1 MQLTVRHLL
10 PQELPEI
17 RSWYED
23 AELARRLTYPTDEWY
38 TAVSR
43 EGQESWVAVDET
55 NTIVAKMQV
64 DRDGD
69 IGYID
74 LAVRPEL
81 RRRGFGSA
89 ALMAFIAG
97 PGKAYSMLEGR
108 IEPDNIASLACV
120 RRCGFR
126 LLDEFDDDGLIPAR
140 WNNPDSV

>member
-97 PGKAYSMLEGR
+97 PGKAYSMLEGGFSQTTSQALL
-108 IEPDNIASLACV
+108 ASVDADFVCWMNSTTM
-120 RRCGFR
+120 
-126 LLDEFDDDGLIPAR
+126 A
-140 WNNPDSV
+140 